1 MVVNDVIVIDGGEKR
16 GGCGYV
22 GGEGY
27 VSRLSRNLVWINFD
41 LTSKTVF
48 CIYNGKKNER
58 GEREVWNFL
67 TK

>member
-22 GGEGY
+22 GGGGH
-27 VSRLSRNLVWINFD
+27 VSRLSQNLVWINFD

-48 CIYNGKKNER
+48 CIYNGKK
-58 GEREVWNFL
+58 
-67 TK
+67 K